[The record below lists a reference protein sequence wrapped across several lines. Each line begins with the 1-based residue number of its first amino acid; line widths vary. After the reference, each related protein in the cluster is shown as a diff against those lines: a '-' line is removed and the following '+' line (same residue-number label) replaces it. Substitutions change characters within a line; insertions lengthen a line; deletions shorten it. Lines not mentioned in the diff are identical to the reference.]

1 MRRRRAA
8 GIAASLVVL
17 GLTAVR
23 GPSPLQAQAPAED
36 NCRVCHA
43 ALGDARLTPPV
54 TSFASDIH
62 AARGLSC
69 ADCHGGDPG
78 VAGLEGMDPSKGF
91 VGRPGKRRSI
101 ELCGRCHSDA
111 AYMREF
117 NPSLRVDQVAE
128 YRTSVHGQRL
138 FAQGDTAVAACSSCH
153 PAHNIK
159 PPIDPTSSVNPLNV
173 ASTCGACHANADYM
187 KPYGIPTDQKGR
199 YEQSIHWEVMSV
211 QQDLSA
217 PTCNDCHGNH
227 GAAPP
232 GVSSVRNVCGQCHA
246 VQATYFG
253 GSRHAATFE
262 MIGAPG
268 CATCH
273 NNHEIHAA
281 ADSMLGVGAGSVCG
295 TCHSAEDPGGAV
307 AVSLRQAVDT
317 LQWSFDSATAILER
331 AERAGMEV
339 SQARFDLDGA
349 HTDLVTMRAAI
360 HTFAL
365 DSVRPLVEEG
375 LVVTDTAFAR
385 GQRALADL
393 RFRRTGLAVS
403 VLIILALVAGLSLKM
418 RELRHAREGTGP
430 GGSHG

>member
-1 MRRRRAA
+1 MRRWCSRETLAV
-8 GIAASLVVL
+8 VVL
-17 GLTAVR
+17 VASGVLGPASVVHGQGAAV
-23 GPSPLQAQAPAED
+23 D
-36 NCRVCHA
+36 NCRTCHA
-43 ALGDARLTPPV
+43 AFDDARLGGP
-54 TSFASDIH
+54 AKAYANDIH
-62 AARGLSC
+62 AAQGLGC
-69 ADCHGGDPG
+69 ADCHGGDPNL
-78 VAGLEGMDPSKGF
+78 AGMEAMDPRKGF
-91 VGRPGKRRSI
+91 IGVPSKRRSI

-111 AYMREF
+111 AYMRQF

-138 FAQGDTAVAACSSCH
+138 FQRGDTAVAVCSSCH

-173 ASTCGACHANADYM
+173 ATTCGNCHANADYM
-187 KPYGIPTDQKGR
+187 RSYGIPTDQKAK
-199 YEQSIHWEVMSV
+199 YEQSIHWETMSV

-246 VQATYFG
+246 VQATFFG
-253 GSRHAATFE
+253 GSQHAATFE

-281 ADSMLGVGAGSVCG
+281 ADSMLGVSAGSVCG
-295 TCHSAEDPGGAV
+295 NCHSAEDPGGSV
-307 AVSLRQAVDT
+307 AVSLRQAMDT
-317 LQWSFDSATAILER
+317 LQWSFDSASSILAR

-339 SQARFDLDGA
+339 SQAQFDLDGA
-349 HTDLVTMRAAI
+349 HTDLVSARAAI
-360 HTFAL
+360 HTFVL
-365 DSVRPLVEEG
+365 DSVRTRVAEG
-375 LVVTDTAFAR
+375 LTVTDTAFAR
-385 GQRALADL
+385 GHRALADL

-403 VLIILALVAGLSLKM
+403 VLIILALVAGLSLKI
-418 RELRHAREGTGP
+418 RDLRRTQASAAH
-430 GGSHG
+430 GGHHG